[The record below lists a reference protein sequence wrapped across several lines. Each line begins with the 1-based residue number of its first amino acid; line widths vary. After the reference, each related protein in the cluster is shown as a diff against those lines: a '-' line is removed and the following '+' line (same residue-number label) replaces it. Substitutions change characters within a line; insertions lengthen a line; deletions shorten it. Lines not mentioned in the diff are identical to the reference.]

1 MPIPCGAFIPNFRAG
16 AALGRIGGELMA
28 TWFPTGTTLF
38 TVKNLNTKFSVGVRY
53 GSKFTKIMPGAYA
66 TVGAVAWSGAVT
78 HTLSTAVI
86 MFEMTSQI
94 SHVIPVLISNLIA
107 NGIARFFTPS
117 IYDVAIKAGK
127 LPYLPDLLPSSS
139 GKNLKKNL
147 YTVKLKFT
155 YNSNLSDF
163 CGRLYDQRR
172 EVCSFGNDI

>member
-1 MPIPCGAFIPNFRAG
+1 
-16 AALGRIGGELMA
+16 
-28 TWFPTGTTLF
+28 
-38 TVKNLNTKFSVGVRY
+38 
-53 GSKFTKIMPGAYA
+53 MPGAYA

-139 GKNLKKNL
+139 GNNYKIQIYRYSTEIYL
-147 YTVKLKFT
+147 
-155 YNSNLSDF
+155 
-163 CGRLYDQRR
+163 
-172 EVCSFGNDI
+172 